1 MKRVVLCIFIL
12 VVSACSAQPARQSAT
27 EPAAQV
33 KDVTKS
39 ALTQTGK
46 ASFYADKYQGRQTA
60 SGDLLDHAE
69 LTAAHTKLPFGTKV
83 KVTNTSN
90 GKSTIVI
97 VTDRGPFVE
106 GRIID
111 LTKSAFDQIGDR
123 DEGVITVQIEVI
135 E

>member
-1 MKRVVLCIFIL
+1 MKRVVLCIFVF
-12 VVSACSAQPARQSAT
+12 VVAACSAQPAREPAT
-27 EPAAQV
+27 EPDA
-33 KDVTKS
+33 KEK
-39 ALTQTGK
+39 ALTESTHTQTGE

-90 GKSTIVI
+90 GKSTMVI

>member
-1 MKRVVLCIFIL
+1 MKRVALCMFIL
-12 VVSACSAQPARQSAT
+12 VVSACAAQPARESAT
-27 EPAAQV
+27 EPAAET
-33 KDVTKS
+33 KDATKS
-39 ALTQTGK
+39 NYTQTGK

-69 LTAAHTKLPFGTKV
+69 LTGAHTKLPFGTKV
-83 KVTNTSN
+83 KVTNTDN
-90 GKSTIVI
+90 GKSTMVI

-123 DEGVITVQIEVI
+123 GKGVITVQIEVI

>member
-1 MKRVVLCIFIL
+1 MKRVLLCIAIFVIA
-12 VVSACSAQPARQSAT
+12 ACSAQPARESVT
-27 EPAAQV
+27 EPAA
-33 KDVTKS
+33 KEETVTKS
-39 ALTQTGK
+39 AYTQTGK

-60 SGDLLDHAE
+60 SGDLLDHEE

-90 GKSTIVI
+90 GKSTMVI

>member
-12 VVSACSAQPARQSAT
+12 IVSACSAQPARESAV
-27 EPAAQV
+27 EPAAKA

-39 ALTQTGK
+39 AYTQTGK

-60 SGDLLDHAE
+60 SGDLLDHEE

-83 KVTNTSN
+83 RVTNTRN

-123 DEGVITVQIEVI
+123 NEGVITVQIEVI